1 MAMQHKRIHQ
11 PLFLSHNAVHSCTSS
26 IAILLPAVLPQHE
39 TCHERLRRSASRL
52 VEGRGAVRR
61 EDTRC
66 AAAAVGQREAEL
78 RRSELAD
85 VGTADVRS
93 LGELSNLE
101 DLVSRAV
108 RT

>member
-1 MAMQHKRIHQ
+1 M
-11 PLFLSHNAVHSCTSS
+11 
-26 IAILLPAVLPQHE
+26 LPQHE
-39 TCHERLRRSASRL
+39 TCHERLRRSSSCL

-61 EDTRC
+61 EDACRT
-66 AAAAVGQREAEL
+66 AAAVGQREGEL
-78 RRSELAD
+78 RRGELAD
-85 VGTADVRS
+85 VGAADVRN